1 MGYKVLLVDADPQ
14 GDLSSYLGYEGT
26 ENGATISDLME
37 SVIKDEKPPEVVIHN
52 EEKVDFIPS
61 DIGLSDMEVSLV
73 NVMAHEKIMEQALE
87 PFKDKYDYCLIDC
100 MPSLGI
106 LTVASLV
113 AADRVLIPVQAQHFA
128 LEGVVSLIKSINQIT
143 RRIKPELEIDGIVL
157 TMVDRR
163 TNLSKDVCAALR
175 SSYGHALK
183 IYRTEIP
190 VSTRTAESASSAH
203 SVLRYDASG
212 PASIAYKT
220 LAKEVVENERVWGVM
235 QSLHNAM
242 IGIGYAL
249 IVLFFAISLFKNT
262 ANFHELKRPEAAVHY
277 LIRFV
282 AAKTLVGYGMD
293 IMLNIFSICNGIVS
307 DMAAGMGG
315 ISQAM
320 VTLPGEVQAA
330 IENVGFLASI
340 PLWLVTILGSLF
352 ITVLS
357 FVMIL
362 TVYGRFFRLY
372 MYTALAPLPLASFA
386 GESTQSVG
394 ISFIKSYVGVCL
406 EGAVIVLACVI
417 YAAFVSTPTVS
428 GGEATT
434 MVWSYLTEIIFN
446 MLVLVGL
453 IKGSDRIIH
462 EMMGL

>member
-1 MGYKVLLVDADPQ
+1 M
-14 GDLSSYLGYEGT
+14 
-26 ENGATISDLME
+26 
-37 SVIKDEKPPEVVIHN
+37 
-52 EEKVDFIPS
+52 
-61 DIGLSDMEVSLV
+61 
-73 NVMAHEKIMEQALE
+73 
-87 PFKDKYDYCLIDC
+87 
-100 MPSLGI
+100 
-106 LTVASLV
+106 
-113 AADRVLIPVQAQHFA
+113 
-128 LEGVVSLIKSINQIT
+128 NQNWI
-143 RRIKPELEIDGIVL
+143 
-157 TMVDRR
+157 
-163 TNLSKDVCAALR
+163 
-175 SSYGHALK
+175 
-183 IYRTEIP
+183 
-190 VSTRTAESASSAH
+190 
-203 SVLRYDASG
+203 
-212 PASIAYKT
+212 
-220 LAKEVVENERVWGVM
+220 VENLNNAFSTWNGKLTELWGLVTTSPQTFKGGAVWGVM

-293 IMLNIFSICNGIVS
+293 IMLNIFSICNGVVS

-320 VTLPGEVQAA
+320 VALPGEVQAA

-340 PLWLVTILGSLF
+340 PLWL
-352 ITVLS
+352 
-357 FVMIL
+357 VMIL

-417 YAAFVSTPTVS
+417 YAAFVSRPTVS

-434 MVWSYLTEIIFN
+434 IVWSYLTEIIFN

>member
-1 MGYKVLLVDADPQ
+1 MLDLLPQQQANQVHDHQVSKGNHRCRFCRHNGY
-14 GDLSSYLGYEGT
+14 
-26 ENGATISDLME
+26 
-37 SVIKDEKPPEVVIHN
+37 
-52 EEKVDFIPS
+52 
-61 DIGLSDMEVSLV
+61 
-73 NVMAHEKIMEQALE
+73 
-87 PFKDKYDYCLIDC
+87 
-100 MPSLGI
+100 
-106 LTVASLV
+106 
-113 AADRVLIPVQAQHFA
+113 
-128 LEGVVSLIKSINQIT
+128 
-143 RRIKPELEIDGIVL
+143 
-157 TMVDRR
+157 
-163 TNLSKDVCAALR
+163 DVF
-175 SSYGHALK
+175 
-183 IYRTEIP
+183 
-190 VSTRTAESASSAH
+190 
-203 SVLRYDASG
+203 
-212 PASIAYKT
+212 
-220 LAKEVVENERVWGVM
+220 LAN
-235 QSLHNAM
+235 
-242 IGIGYAL
+242 
-249 IVLFFAISLFKNT
+249 
-262 ANFHELKRPEAAVHY
+262 Y

-282 AAKTLVGYGMD
+282 AAKALVGYGMD

-320 VTLPGEVQAA
+320 VTLPSEVQSA

-340 PLWLVTILGSLF
+340 PLWLVTILGCLF

>member
-1 MGYKVLLVDADPQ
+1 M
-14 GDLSSYLGYEGT
+14 
-26 ENGATISDLME
+26 
-37 SVIKDEKPPEVVIHN
+37 
-52 EEKVDFIPS
+52 
-61 DIGLSDMEVSLV
+61 
-73 NVMAHEKIMEQALE
+73 
-87 PFKDKYDYCLIDC
+87 
-100 MPSLGI
+100 
-106 LTVASLV
+106 
-113 AADRVLIPVQAQHFA
+113 
-128 LEGVVSLIKSINQIT
+128 NQNWI
-143 RRIKPELEIDGIVL
+143 
-157 TMVDRR
+157 
-163 TNLSKDVCAALR
+163 
-175 SSYGHALK
+175 
-183 IYRTEIP
+183 
-190 VSTRTAESASSAH
+190 
-203 SVLRYDASG
+203 
-212 PASIAYKT
+212 
-220 LAKEVVENERVWGVM
+220 VENLNNVFSTWNGKLTELWGLVTTSPQIFKGGAVWGVM

-293 IMLNIFSICNGIVS
+293 IMLNIFSICNGVVS

-320 VTLPGEVQAA
+320 VTLPGEVQSA

-417 YAAFVSTPTVS
+417 YAAFVRTPTVS

>member
-1 MGYKVLLVDADPQ
+1 MGA
-14 GDLSSYLGYEGT
+14 
-26 ENGATISDLME
+26 A
-37 SVIKDEKPPEVVIHN
+37 
-52 EEKVDFIPS
+52 
-61 DIGLSDMEVSLV
+61 
-73 NVMAHEKIMEQALE
+73 
-87 PFKDKYDYCLIDC
+87 
-100 MPSLGI
+100 
-106 LTVASLV
+106 V
-113 AADRVLIPVQAQHFA
+113 AAAA
-128 LEGVVSLIKSINQIT
+128 LSCGCACTGGRTGARSCRNHSAAV
-143 RRIKPELEIDGIVL
+143 
-157 TMVDRR
+157 R
-163 TNLSKDVCAALR
+163 TN
-175 SSYGHALK
+175 
-183 IYRTEIP
+183 TEP
-190 VSTRTAESASSAH
+190 CR
-203 SVLRYDASG
+203 
-212 PASIAYKT
+212 
-220 LAKEVVENERVWGVM
+220 
-235 QSLHNAM
+235 
-242 IGIGYAL
+242 
-249 IVLFFAISLFKNT
+249 
-262 ANFHELKRPEAAVHY
+262 
-277 LIRFV
+277 
-282 AAKTLVGYGMD
+282 
-293 IMLNIFSICNGIVS
+293 MLNIFSTCNGVVS

-320 VTLPGEVQAA
+320 VTLPGEVQSA

>member
-1 MGYKVLLVDADPQ
+1 MVAGRLQEK
-14 GDLSSYLGYEGT
+14 
-26 ENGATISDLME
+26 NG
-37 SVIKDEKPPEVVIHN
+37 
-52 EEKVDFIPS
+52 F
-61 DIGLSDMEVSLV
+61 
-73 NVMAHEKIMEQALE
+73 
-87 PFKDKYDYCLIDC
+87 YY
-100 MPSLGI
+100 
-106 LTVASLV
+106 
-113 AADRVLIPVQAQHFA
+113 
-128 LEGVVSLIKSINQIT
+128 
-143 RRIKPELEIDGIVL
+143 IVL
-157 TMVDRR
+157 SYTDSAGKRR
-163 TNLSKDVCAALR
+163 QPWIGTGL
-175 SSYGHALK
+175 
-183 IYRTEIP
+183 P
-190 VSTRTAESASSAH
+190 VK
-203 SVLRYDASG
+203 G
-212 PASIAYKT
+212 
-220 LAKEVVENERVWGVM
+220 
-235 QSLHNAM
+235 
-242 IGIGYAL
+242 
-249 IVLFFAISLFKNT
+249 
-262 ANFHELKRPEAAVHY
+262 KRPEAAVHY

-293 IMLNIFSICNGIVS
+293 IMLNIFSICNGVVS
-307 DMAAGMGG
+307 NMAAGMGG

-320 VTLPGEVQAA
+320 VTLPGEVQSA

-417 YAAFVSTPTVS
+417 YATFVSTPTVS

-434 MVWSYLTEIIFN
+434 MVWSYPTEIIFN

>member
-1 MGYKVLLVDADPQ
+1 MVAGRLQEK
-14 GDLSSYLGYEGT
+14 
-26 ENGATISDLME
+26 NG
-37 SVIKDEKPPEVVIHN
+37 
-52 EEKVDFIPS
+52 F
-61 DIGLSDMEVSLV
+61 
-73 NVMAHEKIMEQALE
+73 
-87 PFKDKYDYCLIDC
+87 YY
-100 MPSLGI
+100 
-106 LTVASLV
+106 
-113 AADRVLIPVQAQHFA
+113 
-128 LEGVVSLIKSINQIT
+128 
-143 RRIKPELEIDGIVL
+143 IVL
-157 TMVDRR
+157 SYTDSAGKRR
-163 TNLSKDVCAALR
+163 QPWIGTGL
-175 SSYGHALK
+175 
-183 IYRTEIP
+183 P
-190 VSTRTAESASSAH
+190 VK
-203 SVLRYDASG
+203 G
-212 PASIAYKT
+212 
-220 LAKEVVENERVWGVM
+220 
-235 QSLHNAM
+235 
-242 IGIGYAL
+242 
-249 IVLFFAISLFKNT
+249 
-262 ANFHELKRPEAAVHY
+262 KRPEAAVHY

-293 IMLNIFSICNGIVS
+293 IMLNIFSICNGVVS
-307 DMAAGMGG
+307 NMAAGMGG

-320 VTLPGEVQAA
+320 VTLPGEVQSA

-417 YAAFVSTPTVS
+417 YATFVSTPTVS